1 MTGSSGDLMGG
12 RRWRLTALSAATVI
26 VLAACGGGGSPS
38 PAASTADASP
48 AASASAGASEPAASQ
63 GTGIDAALVAAAEAE
78 GGTLDIYSNTSE
90 ENWTPIFDAFKAAY
104 PFITSIS
111 ANDLGSDEVFERY
124 LAETS
129 AGSSA
134 ADMLVTNAASAW
146 ASFAARPDVLMEYS
160 PANLAGLP
168 DFATALPNVYTMSAD
183 PLTIGFNSDL
193 LTTAPTG
200 LASLA
205 GIVGADPTAY
215 NDKLTFRDVEGS
227 FGFTVSYAFVQG
239 NPDAWTSLETLLPLS
254 RPEDSSG
261 TQIEKVTTGEYVA
274 GFFISGAVAYPAQ
287 ADSDGLFA
295 VTYLDD
301 GTVVLPRGVGITA
314 TAPHPNTAKLFMEF
328 LLSED
333 GQNAV
338 AAGGLSSYREGIAGG
353 DGRHTYQELQS
364 IVPQDQI
371 IFVEYAEIPEA
382 EITAFVERWNGL
394 AAQ

>member
-1 MTGSSGDLMGG
+1 MTRFSDDVAHDVP
-12 RRWRLTALSAATVI
+12 RRSLALTVTAILAI
-26 VLAACGGGGSPS
+26 AACGGGSSS
-38 PAASTADASP
+38 PAATADSSPPAGPTTAPSGTAASP
-48 AASASAGASEPAASQ
+48 S
-63 GTGIDAALVAAAEAE
+63 TGIDPALVAAAEDE

-90 ENWTPIFDAFKAAY
+90 ENWTPIFEAFKAAY

-124 LAETS
+124 LSES
-129 AGSSA
+129 ATGSSP

-146 ASFAARPDVLMEYS
+146 ATFAARGNVLTEYE

-168 DFATALPNVYTMSAD
+168 DFATVLPNVYAMSVD
-183 PLTIGFNSDL
+183 PLTIGYNSDL
-193 LTTAPTG
+193 LQPAPTG
-200 LASLA
+200 LANLA
-205 GIVGADPTAY
+205 EIVGAAPDQY

-239 NPDAWTSLETLLPLS
+239 NPDAWTALETLLPLS
-254 RPEDSSG
+254 RPEESSG
-261 TQIEKVTTGEYVA
+261 TQIEKITTGEYVA

-301 GTVVLPRGVGITA
+301 GTVVLPRGIGITA
-314 TAPHPNTAKLFMEF
+314 TAPHPNTARLFLEF
-328 LLSED
+328 VLSEA

-338 AAGGLSSYREGIAGG
+338 AEGGLSSYRDGIPGG
-353 DGRHTYQELQS
+353 EGRHTYQELQQLVGDDS
-364 IVPQDQI
+364 I

-382 EITAFVERWNGL
+382 EINAFIERWNGL